1 MENASKALLMAGSI
15 LISLVIIGA
24 LIFMFRNITGYQKT
38 AGTVTEEKQIAEF
51 NKEYTSFEKNLY
63 GSELLSLINKAV
75 DYNTKNTADGYT
87 PITITL
93 EVKNGTGS
101 NNASSLVKAGTY
113 SINSKTSNVISSNL
127 LVEIEDIKTKYGG
140 DKYLQR
146 LVSLNNSAKTAEI
159 ETLLK
164 ELNST
169 YTYASCRNDIVKY
182 TEYME
187 FKRKKFKFKQT
198 LFDGEQAGASTSTS
212 NGRIVEMKYEEI
224 TN

>member
-1 MENASKALLMAGSI
+1 MENASKALLIAGSI

-24 LIFMFRNITGYQKT
+24 LVFMFRNITGYQKI
-38 AGTVTEEKQIAEF
+38 AGTVTEEQQIANF

-93 EVKNGTGS
+93 KISKGTGS
-101 NNASSLVKAGTY
+101 NNASSLVKSGTY
-113 SINSKTSNVISSNL
+113 SINSKSSNIVSSNL
-127 LVEIEDIKTKYGG
+127 LTEIENIKKKYNG

-146 LVSLNNSAKTAEI
+146 LVSLNNSGKTSEI
-159 ETLLK
+159 ETIVK
-164 ELNST
+164 NINSS
-169 YTYASCRNDIVKY
+169 YTYANCKSDIEKY

-187 FKRKKFKFKQT
+187 FKRKKFEFKQT
-198 LFDGEQAGASTSTS
+198 IFDGEQAGASISTT
-212 NGRIVEMKYEEI
+212 NGRIIEMKYEEI
-224 TN
+224 IN

>member
-24 LIFMFRNITGYQKT
+24 LIFMFNNITGYQKT
-38 AGTVTEEKQIAEF
+38 SGTVTEEKQIAEF
-51 NKEYTSFEKNLY
+51 NKEYTSFEKDLY
-63 GSELLSLINKAV
+63 GSELLSLINKAI
-75 DYNTKNTADGYT
+75 DYNTQNTADGYT

-93 EVKNGTGS
+93 KVINGTGS
-101 NNASSLVKAGTY
+101 NNASSLVRSGEY
-113 SINSKTSNVISSNL
+113 SINGKTSNVISNNL
-127 LVEIEDIKTKYGG
+127 LVSIENIKTKYGG

-146 LVSLNNSAKTAEI
+146 LVSLNNSGKTEEI

-164 ELNST
+164 EINST
-169 YTYASCRNDIVKY
+169 YTYATCKNDIVKY